1 MRQVFGK
8 GMVCEA
14 SVWEGDR
21 IVSQFIIGVPLNRV
35 FFSALPRTAKS
46 HGMGSCLQ
54 APPPG
59 PGINIDLEGG
69 GGEDVPC
76 SYCGHAI

>member
-1 MRQVFGK
+1 MRQVCEK
-8 GMVCEA
+8 ENVCEP

-35 FFSALPRTAKS
+35 FFSALSRTAKS
-46 HGMGSCLQ
+46 HGTGSCLR

-59 PGINIDLEGG
+59 PCINIDLEGAG
-69 GGEDVPC
+69 GDMPS